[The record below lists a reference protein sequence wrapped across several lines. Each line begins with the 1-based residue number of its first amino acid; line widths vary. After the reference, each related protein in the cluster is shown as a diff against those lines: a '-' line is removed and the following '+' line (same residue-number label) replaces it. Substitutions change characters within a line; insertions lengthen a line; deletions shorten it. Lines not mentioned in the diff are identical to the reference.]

1 MDVKLLSGALGAEIS
16 GISLNNINKEI
27 FVTVNELLLEHKV
40 IFFRDQN
47 ITPEEQIRFAKFFGP
62 IEEHAYVKGRE
73 GYPEITRL
81 IKGAEEKNQWGEGWH
96 SDVSYNENP
105 TKAVILKSIKIP
117 PVGGDTVFANM
128 ELAWE
133 TLDKEI
139 KDIVEDK
146 RAEHFSLGA
155 GFFIDEYKYFESN
168 GNDAEEYSNHHPI
181 VRTHPETGK
190 KILFVNWT
198 YTKKIEGLEESE
210 SNEILSKIF
219 EHQSR
224 LDLTCRYT
232 WSENNVAIWDN
243 RSVIHYAIADFFP
256 GRGLGHERIMDRIA
270 VLGDRPY

>member
-1 MDVKLLSGALGAEIS
+1 MIKTSLLSGALGAEVTGVDLKDSSTENWNI
-16 GISLNNINKEI
+16 INN
-27 FVTVNELLLEHKV
+27 LLLEHKAL
-40 IFFRDQN
+40 FFRDQN
-47 ITPEEQIRFAKFFGP
+47 ITPEEQIRFAKYFGP

-105 TKAVILKSIKIP
+105 TKAVILKSVKIP

-139 KDIVEDK
+139 KDIVEGK

-181 VRTHPETGK
+181 VRTHP
-190 KILFVNWT
+190 V
-198 YTKKIEGLEESE
+198 TKKKALYVNKFFTTRTVSYT
-210 SNEILSKIF
+210 
-219 EHQSR
+219 H
-224 LDLTCRYT
+224 LTLPTIY
-232 WSENNVAIWDN
+232 
-243 RSVIHYAIADFFP
+243 SV
-256 GRGLGHERIMDRIA
+256 
-270 VLGDRPY
+270 